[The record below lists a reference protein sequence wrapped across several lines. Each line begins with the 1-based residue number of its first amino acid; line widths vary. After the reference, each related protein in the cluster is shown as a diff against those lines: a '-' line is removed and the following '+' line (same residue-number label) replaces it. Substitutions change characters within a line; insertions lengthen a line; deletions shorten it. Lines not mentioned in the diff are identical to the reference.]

1 MPGSVHAVYLV
12 TGFTIPVRPTDLP
25 QIEQADGEDAHMQS
39 SPFMSSS
46 MPQQEDEEEHLAVKT
61 VTLCREED
69 LEAAAKCA
77 TEDPLLAGRQYGTIH
92 NARVKRRTGLRPPPA
107 QSTPVASRGTTA
119 PKASS
124 PVVKAETE
132 PSQAREPKAPLGKAV
147 GRIEA
152 KPKEEKPQQS
162 SQQKKTTTKAPNLKR
177 EKSDIFKSFAKAPN
191 KISRENTESS
201 AGASP
206 VPKVETP
213 AGEEVPNVPEDES
226 MDDASD
232 GEQLEDSL
240 ISEKKSAK
248 SKRGTRSERE
258 DQLKKL
264 LDDDDDEAIDTPETD
279 DGPQTREQE
288 PTTEVS
294 EKQGEQ
300 EPATSAA
307 VVVSGGRRRGR
318 RKVMK
323 KKTMKDEEGYL
334 VTIEEPGWE
343 SFSEDEPVAKEA
355 TPSSTASS
363 NPKGKKM
370 AGRPGQGNIMSFFG
384 KK

>member
-1 MPGSVHAVYLV
+1 MKLSLQVARPATTPLNNKVNVAKRLLFQFHKQQNSKKPGSVHAVYLV
-12 TGFTIPVRPTDLP
+12 TGFTIPVTPTDLP
-25 QIEQADGEDAHMQS
+25 QTEQANGEDAHMQS

-69 LEAAAKCA
+69 LEAHKAVNPA
-77 TEDPLLAGRQYGTIH
+77 
-92 NARVKRRTGLRPPPA
+92 VKE
-107 QSTPVASRGTTA
+107 
-119 PKASS
+119 
-124 PVVKAETE
+124 ETE
-132 PSQAREPKAPLGKAV
+132 PNQAREPKAPLGKAV
-147 GRIEA
+147 GGIEA
-152 KPKEEKPQQS
+152 KPKEETPQQS

-191 KISRENTESS
+191 KVSRENTESS

-213 AGEEVPNVPEDES
+213 AAEEVPHVPEDES
-226 MDDASD
+226 MEDASD

-240 ISEKKSAK
+240 ISEEKSAK

-258 DQLKKL
+258 NQLKKL
-264 LDDDDDEAIDTPETD
+264 LDDDDTPETD
-279 DGPQTREQE
+279 DGHQTREQE

-294 EKQGEQ
+294 EKRGEQ

-307 VVVSGGRRRGR
+307 VASGGRRRGR

-334 VTIEEPGWE
+334 VTKEEPGWE

-355 TPSSTASS
+355 TLSSTASS
-363 NPKGKKM
+363 HPKGKKM